1 MPVTKQVTVLDV
13 KLCRGKPQGERL
25 QPANAPRIDHT
36 HPLPMSSPY
45 TASRSPRSLISLKH
59 FQLGTK
65 LQTLSNKGDIAS
77 AHNFCVLVCAWKGWT
92 VNSLLYG
99 FVPLLQS

>member
-59 FQLGTK
+59 FQLGTE
-65 LQTLSNKGDIAS
+65 LQTLIKYTSV
-77 AHNFCVLVCAWKGWT
+77 HNFCVLVCAWKG
-92 VNSLLYG
+92 
-99 FVPLLQS
+99 